1 MFYQI
6 NDMMSENILSNNW
19 YVISNKWYDER
30 EYISKQ
36 IFIRGKRMFFQVN
49 DMVNENVLSNKWYD
63 EREYIIK

>member
-36 IFIRGKRMFFQVN
+36 MMIWGKRMFYQIN
-49 DMVNENVLSNKWYD
+49 DMVNENFLSNEWYD